1 MIKVTAQM
9 FLTVK
14 LSIWLKEISDQHEV
28 LTFTWW
34 FTNYLRFPKNK
45 YTINRKLQSHP
56 DKHSDL

>member
-1 MIKVTAQM
+1 MIKGTAQM

-34 FTNYLRFPKNK
+34 FTNYFK
-45 YTINRKLQSHP
+45 IS
-56 DKHSDL
+56 